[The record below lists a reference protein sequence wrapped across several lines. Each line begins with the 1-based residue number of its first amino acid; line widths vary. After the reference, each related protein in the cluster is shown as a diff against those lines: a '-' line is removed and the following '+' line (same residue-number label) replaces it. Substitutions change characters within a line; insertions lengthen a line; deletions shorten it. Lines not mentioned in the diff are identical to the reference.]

1 MLHPSTICHSLLQK
15 STKMRDCWSSDG
27 VFAADGEQTACER
40 HREAAQA
47 SSSSSGG
54 YFFYRPR
61 PAVGQ
66 YVPSCDAYG
75 AYEPLQC
82 HASVGQCWCVDSSGQ
97 EIPGSRAEPGSRP
110 MCKSTDILINLW
122 FLFWYFVA
130 SSHLESYKVS
140 TLRCVVEYAYSIYI
154 TIVLQYYNLLF
165 FIIIYLYIFNF
176 CIYLFRFCHIWTFF
190 NF

>member
-15 STKMRDCWSSDG
+15 STNMRDYWSSDG

-47 SSSSSGG
+47 SSSSSRG

-110 MCKSTDILINLW
+110 MCKSTDRPVTHSTFIWCCRKYWLTYDFYSDIL
-122 FLFWYFVA
+122 
-130 SSHLESYKVS
+130 
-140 TLRCVVEYAYSIYI
+140 
-154 TIVLQYYNLLF
+154 LLL
-165 FIIIYLYIFNF
+165 I
-176 CIYLFRFCHIWTFF
+176 
-190 NF
+190 